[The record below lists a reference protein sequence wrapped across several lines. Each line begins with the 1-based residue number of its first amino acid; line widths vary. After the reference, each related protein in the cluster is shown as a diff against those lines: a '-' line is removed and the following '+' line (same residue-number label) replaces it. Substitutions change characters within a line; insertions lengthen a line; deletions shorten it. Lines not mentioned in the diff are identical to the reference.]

1 MGERRGLFYCER
13 PDILSD
19 GFTKTLYDLVVDR
32 TCCTVQDGRDFE
44 DYPLKN
50 RGFGYYGEQ
59 EKQIIHRKISD
70 KVDEKWNLF

>member
-1 MGERRGLFYCER
+1 MKDQIFYLMDLQKHCM
-13 PDILSD
+13 IWLSI
-19 GFTKTLYDLVVDR
+19 GHV
-32 TCCTVQDGRDFE
+32 CTVQDGRDFE